1 MKDLQ
6 AMENA
11 DGLSDYEDNDFFR
24 REAEKVFG
32 DKLDK
37 IIQHVENTGRLEGVA
52 MHDGYVASLGDIRVV
67 FFGNYPPSTNLDEV
81 KERLLWLGSDGLP
94 GEKCWRKMFVTL
106 IDLYVHKYGWT
117 YDVAKN
123 FVMRTTVVIN
133 RTPVLMHGSIRR
145 INKTVYE
152 ESVAYTDPL
161 NKAFIQKIIPQ
172 MTHPNL
178 HIFMFGE
185 PVYDSLSTH
194 LRSIVSIRPPGSV
207 TIPQTGKLHHM
218 LQYQIRWAKRQSF
231 ENLHNGFNMACASS
245 QGIKPEPVTSEEH
258 R

>member
-1 MKDLQ
+1 M
-6 AMENA
+6 
-11 DGLSDYEDNDFFR
+11 
-24 REAEKVFG
+24 
-32 DKLDK
+32 
-37 IIQHVENTGRLEGVA
+37 
-52 MHDGYVASLGDIRVV
+52 DIRC
-67 FFGNYPPSTNLDEV
+67 SQELE
-81 KERLLWLGSDGLP
+81 
-94 GEKCWRKMFVTL
+94 
-106 IDLYVHKYGWT
+106 
-117 YDVAKN
+117 
-123 FVMRTTVVIN
+123 
-133 RTPVLMHGSIRR
+133 HGSIRR

-245 QGIKPEPVTSEEH
+245 QGIKPEPITSEEH
-258 R
+258 RYLSGTKKRDGQCVI